1 MMQVVA
7 RIEHTTDTYTEA
19 RTKTQT
25 DTQTDTQM
33 CAVLIHVVMYLKRLL
48 QPGNDSQ
55 AILGRSHAGLVGTHC
70 QHKARVGM

>member
-19 RTKTQT
+19 RTK
-25 DTQTDTQM
+25 TQTDTQM